1 MERYN
6 NIIELKEISSTNDYA
21 LELAR
26 TKTMSEFTVIRADFQ
41 TKGRGQIGNH
51 WVADSGKN
59 LLFSVILHPT
69 QISANNQFILSQCVS
84 LALFRTVS
92 LFCDD
97 VAIKWPNDLYVGD
110 KKIAGILI
118 ENLLN
123 GKQIASSI
131 IGIGLNV
138 NQEEFVGAVN
148 PVSFKNILHKELNI
162 NELLL
167 LFLKELDSLYS
178 QIPQNNKAIQ
188 DEYLNHLYLKDQQ
201 AHFKDKDGKF
211 IGTITSVAN
220 DGKLH
225 IIDSTGR
232 ERTYYFKEVEYL
244 IL

>member
-1 MERYN
+1 M
-6 NIIELKEISSTNDYA
+6 
-21 LELAR
+21 
-26 TKTMSEFTVIRADFQ
+26 
-41 TKGRGQIGNH
+41 
-51 WVADSGKN
+51 
-59 LLFSVILHPT
+59 
-69 QISANNQFILSQCVS
+69 
-84 LALFRTVS
+84 
-92 LFCDD
+92 
-97 VAIKWPNDLYVGD
+97 
-110 KKIAGILI
+110 
-118 ENLLN
+118 
-123 GKQIASSI
+123 
-131 IGIGLNV
+131 

-188 DEYLNHLYLKDQQ
+188 DEYLNHLYLKAQQ
-201 AHFKDKDGKF
+201 ATFKDKDGKF

-225 IIDSTGR
+225 IIDSAGQ

>member
-1 MERYN
+1 M
-6 NIIELKEISSTNDYA
+6 K
-21 LELAR
+21 
-26 TKTMSEFTVIRADFQ
+26 
-41 TKGRGQIGNH
+41 
-51 WVADSGKN
+51 
-59 LLFSVILHPT
+59 
-69 QISANNQFILSQCVS
+69 
-84 LALFRTVS
+84 
-92 LFCDD
+92 
-97 VAIKWPNDLYVGD
+97 

-138 NQEEFVGAVN
+138 NQEDFIGAEN
-148 PVSFKNILHKELNI
+148 PISLKNIIHKEFNI

-167 LFLKELDSLYS
+167 LFLKELDSIYS

-201 AHFKDKDGKF
+201 ATFKDKDGKF

>member
-1 MERYN
+1 M
-6 NIIELKEISSTNDYA
+6 
-21 LELAR
+21 
-26 TKTMSEFTVIRADFQ
+26 
-41 TKGRGQIGNH
+41 
-51 WVADSGKN
+51 
-59 LLFSVILHPT
+59 
-69 QISANNQFILSQCVS
+69 
-84 LALFRTVS
+84 
-92 LFCDD
+92 
-97 VAIKWPNDLYVGD
+97 
-110 KKIAGILI
+110 
-118 ENLLN
+118 
-123 GKQIASSI
+123 
-131 IGIGLNV
+131 
-138 NQEEFVGAVN
+138 GAVN

-232 ERTYYFKEVEYL
+232 ERTYYFKEIEYL
-244 IL
+244 FL